1 MNAPMQDIVAAVVGQ
16 VLEALGR
23 PSPAGEAGPLAALLP
38 PEDLRLAAAVRER
51 LPQARVRCDPAGH
64 GPRPDFYVIPELSC
78 SEMVDLAQG
87 RASCLALARVLPHM
101 TVIAPCDSAQ
111 TRKAVLA
118 AVDCL
123 AMAGVLDLLLAGNAV
138 RTLGF
143 AYRAH
148 EATAP
153 EALWRLY
160 QGYEAAL
167 ASYGLTELP
176 PAAPEAL
183 LSRRE
188 LVAAAH
194 VTEAVRQ
201 GARVL
206 RVPRRAVV
214 TPLAREAAAE
224 QHLTILQNL

>member
-87 RASCLALARVLPHM
+87 RASCLALARVL
-101 TVIAPCDSAQ
+101 
-111 TRKAVLA
+111 
-118 AVDCL
+118 
-123 AMAGVLDLLLAGNAV
+123 DLLLAGNAV

-188 LVAAAH
+188 FCNL
-194 VTEAVRQ
+194 
-201 GARVL
+201 
-206 RVPRRAVV
+206 
-214 TPLAREAAAE
+214 TPAKYDVF
-224 QHLTILQNL
+224 

>member
-64 GPRPDFYVIPELSC
+64 GPRPDFYVIPKLSC

-87 RASCLALARVLPHM
+87 RASCLALAR
-101 TVIAPCDSAQ
+101 
-111 TRKAVLA
+111 
-118 AVDCL
+118 
-123 AMAGVLDLLLAGNAV
+123 VLDLLLAGNAV

>member
-1 MNAPMQDIVAAVVGQ
+1 M
-16 VLEALGR
+16 
-23 PSPAGEAGPLAALLP
+23 
-38 PEDLRLAAAVRER
+38 
-51 LPQARVRCDPAGH
+51 
-64 GPRPDFYVIPELSC
+64 
-78 SEMVDLAQG
+78 
-87 RASCLALARVLPHM
+87 
-101 TVIAPCDSAQ
+101 
-111 TRKAVLA
+111 
-118 AVDCL
+118 
-123 AMAGVLDLLLAGNAV
+123 

>member
-87 RASCLALARVLPHM
+87 RASCLALARVL
-101 TVIAPCDSAQ
+101 
-111 TRKAVLA
+111 
-118 AVDCL
+118 
-123 AMAGVLDLLLAGNAV
+123 DLLLAGNAV

-153 EALWRLY
+153 EARWRLY

>member
-51 LPQARVRCDPAGH
+51 LPQVRVRCDPAGH

-87 RASCLALARVLPHM
+87 RASCLALAR
-101 TVIAPCDSAQ
+101 
-111 TRKAVLA
+111 
-118 AVDCL
+118 
-123 AMAGVLDLLLAGNAV
+123 VLDLLLAGNAV

>member
-23 PSPAGEAGPLAALLP
+23 PSPADETGPLAALLP

-87 RASCLALARVLPHM
+87 RASCLALAR
-101 TVIAPCDSAQ
+101 
-111 TRKAVLA
+111 
-118 AVDCL
+118 
-123 AMAGVLDLLLAGNAV
+123 VLDLLLAGNAV

>member
-1 MNAPMQDIVAAVVGQ
+1 MQDIVAAVVGQ

-87 RASCLALARVLPHM
+87 RASLIWPWPRCWTFFWRATPC
-101 TVIAPCDSAQ
+101 AP
-111 TRKAVLA
+111 
-118 AVDCL
+118 
-123 AMAGVLDLLLAGNAV
+123 
-138 RTLGF
+138 LGF